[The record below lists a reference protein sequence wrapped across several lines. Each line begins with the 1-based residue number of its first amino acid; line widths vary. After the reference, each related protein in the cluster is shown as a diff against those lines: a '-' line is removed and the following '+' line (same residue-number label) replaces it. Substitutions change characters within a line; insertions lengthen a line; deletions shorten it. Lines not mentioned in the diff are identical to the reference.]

1 MPTEREAIRKI
12 LRERPGLHRALAK
25 AIEEGRLTSTADMP
39 EEGEEFV
46 FVCGPDHGGVE
57 GSKQVKCECGAA
69 VWMSPSTQL
78 VLKEREAFPTRIL
91 CPVCV
96 MKEYVKP

>member
-12 LRERPGLHRALAK
+12 LREHPDFHRRLQK
-25 AIEEGRLTSTADMP
+25 AIADGKLKSTDDLETGEGCI
-39 EEGEEFV
+39 

-91 CPVCV
+91 CPACV